1 METVPAYTWLCQ
13 FVQALPAI
21 GLVTFHQK
29 AQIIRHLLQK
39 TGSNASR
46 DFIEWKWMRCVIWK
60 TLIRMMCR
68 NHQYHRLTGDCFLP
82 VRLLYR
88 LPLFLP
94 VLNLPRRK
102 PPRAFPSIKQPPTGR
117 TVSPYL
123 AEANKKDAPVV
134 ISIHEWWGLNDDIKT
149 MAEDIRARGFHRIAI
164 DLFNGSVA
172 TNRDEAKTQT
182 NTVKATKPN
191 TTIAT

>member
-1 METVPAYTWLCQ
+1 M
-13 FVQALPAI
+13 
-21 GLVTFHQK
+21 
-29 AQIIRHLLQK
+29 
-39 TGSNASR
+39 
-46 DFIEWKWMRCVIWK
+46 
-60 TLIRMMCR
+60 
-68 NHQYHRLTGDCFLP
+68 
-82 VRLLYR
+82 
-88 LPLFLP
+88 
-94 VLNLPRRK
+94 
-102 PPRAFPSIKQPPTGR
+102 
-117 TVSPYL
+117 
-123 AEANKKDAPVV
+123 V

>member
-1 METVPAYTWLCQ
+1 MTFTKKVTLPDFNRSAGRACRVKIRIVPAYTWLCQ
-13 FVQALPAI
+13 FVQALLAI
-21 GLVTFHQK
+21 VLLKIGQK

-94 VLNLPRRK
+94 MLNLLRHKPKPR
-102 PPRAFPSIKQPPTGR
+102 PSTSEI
-117 TVSPYL
+117 
-123 AEANKKDAPVV
+123 
-134 ISIHEWWGLNDDIKT
+134 
-149 MAEDIRARGFHRIAI
+149 GFAV
-164 DLFNGSVA
+164 FNFYWH
-172 TNRDEAKTQT
+172 
-182 NTVKATKPN
+182 
-191 TTIAT
+191 